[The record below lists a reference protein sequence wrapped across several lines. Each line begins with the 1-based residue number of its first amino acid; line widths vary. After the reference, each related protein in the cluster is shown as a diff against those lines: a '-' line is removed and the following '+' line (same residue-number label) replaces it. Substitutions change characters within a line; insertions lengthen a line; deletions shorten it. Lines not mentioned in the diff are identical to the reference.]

1 MEYSLDPLEVKK
13 VIDAKVNGKE
23 YDEEQ
28 FIYYHLNRNLFNVKK
43 EVTTLTHFMANKFR
57 DNRGYLWEEASRFK
71 NWFHTPKSRYFG
83 SLIGM
88 QPYSRKFLRP
98 DNETGIGG
106 EFEMIIRHDG
116 KRIDALTHE
125 GYQETYNFGP
135 TSNMSLHK
143 LLDVDPHG
151 PHPDYTVKID
161 TGRVTIHDRTNESS
175 GTRTRRR
182 NRIRK

>member
-13 VIDAKVNGKE
+13 VIDAKVNGQE
-23 YDEEQ
+23 FDENQ

-43 EVTTLTHFMANKFR
+43 EVTTLTHYMGNKFR
-57 DNRGYLWEEASRFK
+57 DNKGYIWEEAPRFK
-71 NWFHTPKSRYFG
+71 NWYHTPKSSYFG

-88 QPYSRKFLRP
+88 KPYSRKFLRP
-98 DNETGIGG
+98 DKETGIGG

-135 TSNMSLHK
+135 TNNSKLHI

-161 TGRVTIHDRTNESS
+161 TGKVTIKDKKRELS
-175 GTRTRRR
+175 GAIRRR

>member
-1 MEYSLDPLEVKK
+1 MEYSLDPAEVKK
-13 VIDAKVNGKE
+13 IIDAKINEKE
-23 YDEEQ
+23 YNEEQ

-43 EVTTLTHFMANKFR
+43 EVTTLTHLINNKFR
-57 DNRGYLWEEASRFK
+57 DNKGNIWEEASRFK
-71 NWFHTPKSRYFG
+71 NWYHTPKSRYFG
-83 SLIGM
+83 SIIGM

-125 GYQETYNFGP
+125 GYQETYNFGR
-135 TSNMSLHK
+135 TSNASLHI

-151 PHPDYTVKID
+151 PNPDYTVKID
-161 TGRVTIHDRTNESS
+161 TGKVVIIDKKKELS
-175 GTRTRRR
+175 GTIRRR
-182 NRIRK
+182 NRMKK